1 MHKIIE
7 RALLLSMPLL
17 LSASPAFG
25 DNYSCRMQLSKSF
38 ESAYKAGKLTALS
51 LNVGYSKFGA
61 GEKKSWK
68 KTILT
73 SKNGMSE
80 AGVVMLPS
88 KNQEEKMKVNC
99 YISAFKE
106 QNAGFITGFR
116 ENLDPELKSVY
127 AKVPMF

>member
-17 LSASPAFG
+17 LSVSPAFG

-38 ESAYKAGKLTALS
+38 ESAYRAGKLTALS
-51 LNVGYSKFGA
+51 LNVGYSKIGA

-68 KTILT
+68 KTLLR
-73 SKNGMSE
+73 SKDRMSG
-80 AGVVMLPS
+80 AGVVMLPT
-88 KNQEEKMKVNC
+88 KNQEEKMKVSC